1 MGDLMR
7 LNVIIVFERFLNKNL
22 DVEVSWSMG
31 RPGVAT
37 HVLLIRIFRT
47 SD

>member
-7 LNVIIVFERFLNKNL
+7 LSVIIMFERKLNKNL
-22 DVEVSWSMG
+22 DVEASRSMG
-31 RPGVAT
+31 GLDVAT

-47 SD
+47 C